1 VPPLSEQTLQ
11 RIEATAE
18 AARRAHER
26 LEGYVVRTPVKAY
39 APLQRALDAEVML
52 KLENLQHTG
61 SFKMRGALNRLMTLE
76 PGVRERGV
84 VVASS
89 GNHGAAS
96 ARAMRDLGVEGTI
109 VVPDSV
115 SPAKLEVIR
124 AAGADV
130 CLQGADGF
138 ESELYARQLAVDRG
152 QFYLSPY
159 NDPEVIAG
167 QGSIGVELLEQLP
180 GIDVAIIAVGG
191 GGLLAGTASVLK
203 TANPAIR
210 IIAAQ
215 PEASPVMAR
224 SVEAGAIVTVTETPT
239 LSDGTAGGIE
249 AGAITLDLVTALAD
263 RFVLVS
269 EYAIAAA
276 MAQYAESEASFIE
289 GAAAVPLAAA
299 LELGDE
305 LEGQRVMALI
315 CGGNVAADTME
326 TALALAGVAP

>member
-1 VPPLSEQTLQ
+1 MQS
-11 RIEATAE
+11 IEATAA

-39 APLQRALDAEVML
+39 APLSEALDAEVML

-61 SFKMRGALNRLMTLE
+61 SFKMRGALNRLMTLSPE
-76 PGVRERGV
+76 VRAQGV

-89 GNHGAAS
+89 GNHGAAC
-96 ARAMRDLGVEGTI
+96 ARAMRDLGVDGTI
-109 VVPDSV
+109 VVPENV
-115 SPAKLEVIR
+115 SPAKLDVIR
-124 AAGADV
+124 GAGADV
-130 CLQGADGF
+130 CLKGADGF
-138 ESELYARQLAVDRG
+138 ESERYARELAARRQ

-159 NDPEVIAG
+159 NDPEVVAG

-180 GIDVAIIAVGG
+180 DIDVAIIAVGG

-215 PEASPVMAR
+215 PDASPVMAR
-224 SVEAGAIVTVTETPT
+224 SVEAGAIVTVAETPT

-276 MAQYAESEASFIE
+276 MAQYAESDAAFIE

-299 LELGDE
+299 LELADE
-305 LEGQRVMALI
+305 LRGQRVMALI
-315 CGGNVAADTME
+315 CGGNVSADTLE
-326 TALALAGVAP
+326 TALAMAGVTA

>member
-1 VPPLSEQTLQ
+1 M
-11 RIEATAE
+11 RGIDATAA

-39 APLQRALDAEVML
+39 EPLSRALDAEVML

-76 PGVRERGV
+76 PAVRARGV

-89 GNHGAAS
+89 GNHGAAC
-96 ARAMRDLGVEGTI
+96 ARAMRDLGVDGTI
-109 VVPDSV
+109 VVPVGV
-115 SPAKLEVIR
+115 SPAKLEAIR

-138 ESELYARQLAVDRG
+138 ESECHAKELAASRQ

-180 GIDVAIIAVGG
+180 DIDVAVIAVGG

-215 PEASPVMAR
+215 PLASPVMAR
-224 SVEAGAIVTVTETPT
+224 SIEAGEIVTVAETPT

-249 AGAITLDLVTALAD
+249 AEAITFDLVAALTD

-276 MAQYAESEASFIE
+276 MVQFAECEGSFIE
-289 GAAAVPLAAA
+289 GAAAVPLAAV
-299 LELGDE
+299 LELGEE

-315 CGGNVAADTME
+315 CGRNVAADTME
-326 TALALAGVAP
+326 TALAMAGVTA